1 MARESRCSDA
11 AESLYQRVLA
21 IREQALDSFH
31 PSLAETLYSFAALP
45 EAQECFQDAAALYQ
59 RALTIRELV
68 YGPQHP
74 KTIEARENYA
84 SLLREMER

>member
-1 MARESRCSDA
+1 
-11 AESLYQRVLA
+11 
-21 IREQALDSFH
+21 
-31 PSLAETLYSFAALP
+31 LYSFAALP